1 MEKYVE
7 YHPVDSHEDS
17 HRSSETLENGALLG
31 DELRVNHKRRVFKTV
46 IKTFVAILCVT
57 VYTAIVASATWTKAA
72 QTYKAARRHGTRWLK
87 SPADD
92 FIVYEPHV
100 MELWEDP
107 NAPQYFGEPSEEID
121 RNWHN
126 LFEHHNLG
134 LSADYMKELGRQEE
148 GIRLPDGTY
157 YASMMVFHHLHCLK
171 NLQHALHP
179 DHYELN
185 NLTDHQLAMHWDHTD
200 HCLHMLM
207 DAVMCQGDTTLI
219 TMYWQ
224 DNMFRPAGNF
234 TSPHECINWD
244 RLMEWTA
251 DNSRDLFADN
261 VLVHPKKG
269 PLISGGKPT
278 KAFWDSINGGGFGK
292 LGGT

>member
-1 MEKYVE
+1 MEKYAE
-7 YHPVDSHEDS
+7 YHPVASHKDSRS
-17 HRSSETLENGALLG
+17 SSETLENGALLSDELS
-31 DELRVNHKRRVFKTV
+31 DELRVNHKCRVFKTSV
-46 IKTFVAILCVT
+46 KTSVAILCIA
-57 VYTAIVASATWTKAA
+57 VYTAIVVFVTWTKAA
-72 QTYKAARRHGTRWLK
+72 HTYKAARRHGTRWMK
-87 SPADD
+87 SPANDY
-92 FIVYEPHV
+92 IVYESHI

-107 NAPQYFGEPSEEID
+107 NGPQYFGEPSEEID
-121 RNWHN
+121 QNWHN
-126 LFEHHNLG
+126 LFKHHNLG
-134 LSADYMKELGRQEE
+134 LSADYMRELGRQDE

-185 NLTDHQLAMHWDHTD
+185 NLTDHELAMHWDHTD

-224 DNMFRPAGNF
+224 DSMFRPAGNF

-244 RLMEWTA
+244 RLMEWMA
-251 DNSRDLFADN
+251 ENSRDLFSDK

-269 PLISGGKPT
+269 MQIYY
-278 KAFWDSINGGGFGK
+278 
-292 LGGT
+292 